1 MSIVITQN
9 LTKRFGKLT
18 ALDQVN
24 LDVRE
29 GEVYGFIGPNGA
41 GKTTAIRVMLGILRP
56 TEGTASIFGKDAWK
70 DAVEIHKRVAYVP
83 GDVNLWSNLTGGEVI
98 DLFVKLRGVGNKSRR
113 EELIQKFDLD
123 PSKKCRTYSKGNR
136 QKVALVAAFASDAE
150 LLILDEPTS
159 GLDPLM
165 EKVFQECVLDMKKEG
180 KSIFLSSHILS
191 EVEKLCDRLSIIRLG
206 RIMETG
212 TLTELRHLTRT
223 QILLETREPADI
235 LTDIEGVYDLSQ
247 TDSTY
252 SFQIDSERIGS
263 LITGLGS
270 YGVTRFESTPP
281 NLEDLFMRHYTDQ
294 KADVAIESAMEEAS
308 DVTENPESEEIV
320 PEEAET
326 VADESEKVID
336 PEGGAS

>member
-1 MSIVITQN
+1 MSVVITQN
-9 LTKRFGKLT
+9 LTKRYGKFT
-18 ALDQVN
+18 ALNQVN

-29 GEVYGFIGPNGA
+29 GEVFGFIGPNGA
-41 GKTTAIRVMLGILRP
+41 GKTTTIRVLLGIQRP
-56 TEGTASIFGKDAWK
+56 TEGTATIFGKDAWK

-98 DLFVKLRGVGNKSRR
+98 DLFVKLRGSNNKSRR
-113 EELIQKFDLD
+113 EELIEKFDLD

-165 EKVFQECVLDMKKEG
+165 EKVFQECVLDLKKEG

-206 RIMETG
+206 KIMETG

-223 QILLETREPADI
+223 HILLETQKHADM
-235 LTDIEGVYDLSQ
+235 LTGLPGIYDLSQ
-247 TDSTY
+247 NDSAY
-252 SFQIDSERIGS
+252 SFDIDSDKIGS
-263 LITGLGS
+263 LITEIGE
-270 YGVTRFESTPP
+270 YGVVRFESAPP

-294 KADVAIESAMEEAS
+294 KSEAT
-308 DVTENPESEEIV
+308 DTPES
-320 PEEAET
+320 
-326 VADESEKVID
+326 D
-336 PEGGAS
+336 GGAS